1 MIANLETQFARQE
14 VQTDCFGETPLQKFE
29 RWKELPGARHVLRK
43 AYAISAHYAAR
54 YRRTHRRVS
63 MKLIWEL
70 LRDHISAVRSRSRA
84 ETLEQFE
91 GYTLNNI
98 FTPYM
103 ARHILAHKPE
113 WAGMFELREL
123 HTK

>member
-1 MIANLETQFARQE
+1 MIVQQAI
-14 VQTDCFGETPLQKFE
+14 QTDLLEETNVQKFE
-29 RWKELPGARHVLRK
+29 RWKQTPGARHVLRK
-43 AYAISAHYAAR
+43 SYAIAAHYAAR

-63 MKLIWEL
+63 MKFIWEL
-70 LRDHISAVRSRSRA
+70 LRDHVSQVQVRSKP
-84 ETLEQFE
+84 EVLQQFE

-98 FTPYM
+98 FTPYV

-113 WAGMFELREL
+113 WAGMFQLREL

>member
-1 MIANLETQFARQE
+1 MIAEHQEIQSDLLE
-14 VQTDCFGETPLQKFE
+14 ETPLQKFE
-29 RWKELPGARHVLRK
+29 RWKQTPGARHVLRK
-43 AYAISAHYAAR
+43 AYAIAAYYAAR
-54 YRRTHRRVS
+54 YRKTHRRVS

-70 LRDHISAVRSRSRA
+70 LRDHVSHVRTHA
-84 ETLEQFE
+84 KPEVLAQFE

-98 FTPYM
+98 FTPYI

>member
-1 MIANLETQFARQE
+1 
-14 VQTDCFGETPLQKFE
+14 
-29 RWKELPGARHVLRK
+29 
-43 AYAISAHYAAR
+43 
-54 YRRTHRRVS
+54 
-63 MKLIWEL
+63 L
-70 LRDHISAVRSRSRA
+70 LRDHVSHVRA
-84 ETLEQFE
+84 HAKPEVLAQFE

-98 FTPYM
+98 FTPYI